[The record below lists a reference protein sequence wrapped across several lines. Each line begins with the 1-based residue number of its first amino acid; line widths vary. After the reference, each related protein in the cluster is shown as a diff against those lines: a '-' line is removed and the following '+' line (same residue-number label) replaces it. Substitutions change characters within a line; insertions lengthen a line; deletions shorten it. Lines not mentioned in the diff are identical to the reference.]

1 MPYICE
7 MIATDTRQHILEK
20 NFESIRRHGFQGT
33 RTDKVIEDLG
43 ITKGAFYHYF
53 RNKQELGYAV
63 IDEILAPQYLD
74 LWKKLDRHEDYPI
87 DGIIQ
92 LLESLKQ
99 EFDEEK
105 IKLGCTLNNL
115 IQEMAPVDEGFQE
128 RLSAIVGEMHGALTR
143 ALERAGN
150 NLQLSVLIHE
160 PEVAFFILAAVE
172 GSFTIGK
179 AHQKK
184 ESFDR
189 SINQLIRYVRSLKR

>member
-1 MPYICE
+1 

-20 NFESIRRHGFQGT
+20 NYEAIRRQGFQGT
-33 RTDKVIEDLG
+33 RTDKVIEELG

-53 RNKQELGYAV
+53 KSKQELGYAV
-63 IDEILAPQYLD
+63 VDEILSPQYLD
-74 LWKKLDRHEDYPI
+74 LWRRLDQYEDYPI

-92 LLESLKQ
+92 LLETLKK

-105 IKLGCTLNNL
+105 IKLGCPLNNL
-115 IQEMAPVDEGFQE
+115 IQEMAPLDPGFQE
-128 RLSAIVGEMHGALTR
+128 RLSAIVSEMHAAIGR

-150 NLQLSVLIHE
+150 NLQLSVLINE
-160 PEVAFFILAAVE
+160 QEAAFFILAAVE
-172 GSFTIGK
+172 GSFTMGK